1 MTGASSPDPVDA
13 ASRTARL
20 TIEPLREAHAREL
33 HPVLADPRI
42 YLYAPDNLQ
51 PTVDS
56 LTHRY
61 ALLERGAPAGEPDVW
76 LNWALRRTDT
86 GECIGTLQ
94 ATVTPNSHAYIGY
107 TLAPLAWGRGFAT
120 EACVWLLAQLARRFM
135 LTEIL
140 ATVDVRNLA
149 SLRVLERIGFL
160 RIGTEPAELHGE
172 PTTDYR
178 YRFVPRPPA

>member
-1 MTGASSPDPVDA
+1 MTDTSSPDPVDE

-20 TIEPLREAHAREL
+20 TIEPLREAHAADL

-42 YLYAPDNLQ
+42 YLYVPDKLH

-56 LTHRY
+56 LAHRY
-61 ALLERGAPAGEPDVW
+61 ALLERGAPAGERDVW
-76 LNWALRRTDT
+76 LNWALWRTDT

-94 ATVTPNSHAYIGY
+94 ATVTPDSHAYIGY
-107 TLAPLAWGRGFAT
+107 TLGPLAWGRGFAT
-120 EACVWLLAQLARRFM
+120 EACVWLVAELTRRFM

-149 SLRVLERIGFL
+149 SIRVLERIGFL

-172 PTTDYR
+172 TTTDYR
-178 YRFVPRPPA
+178 YRFVPGPSA